1 MKKKQIGAVPLGGWI
16 LRFVQGL
23 IIGVG
28 GILPGVSGGVL
39 CIVFGLYQPVMEVFA
54 APIRNLK
61 KHFALLAP
69 VALGAAVGCFGLAH
83 LVGAA
88 MQAYPAYATAAFV
101 GLILGTLPALLRT
114 AREKPASRGS
124 APAFFTSFVLFFALF
139 LFLGRGE
146 GLAIQPNF
154 FWYLLTGVIW
164 GVSIVLPGLSLSSIL
179 IFLGLFAPLVEGAKN
194 LDFAV
199 LLPVG
204 IGGIG
209 AIMLLARL
217 MNRLFARYPAVMSYI
232 ILGVVAATTIPLI
245 PTGFASVADF
255 FVRLLLLIVG
265 FAVALAFDRL
275 GTKLGCE

>member
-39 CIVFGLYQPVMEVFA
+39 CVVFGLYRPVMEVCA
-54 APIRNLK
+54 APFKNLK
-61 KHFALLAP
+61 KYLGLLLP

-88 MQAYPAYATAAFV
+88 MQAYPDYATAAFV

-139 LFLGRGE
+139 LLLGRGD

-255 FVRLLLLIVG
+255 FVRLFLLIVG

>member
-1 MKKKQIGAVPLGGWI
+1 MKRIQIGGASLGNLL

-124 APAFFTSFVLFFALF
+124 APAFFTSFVLFFTLF
-139 LFLGRGE
+139 LFLGRE
-146 GLAIQPNF
+146 DGLSIVPNF

-179 IFLGLFAPLVEGAKN
+179 IFLGLFAPLVNGAKS

-204 IGGIG
+204 IGGIA
-209 AIMLLARL
+209 AIALLARL
-217 MNRLFARYPAVMSYI
+217 VNRLFARYPAVMSYI

-245 PTGFASVADF
+245 PTQFASVADF
-255 FVRLLLLIVG
+255 FVQVCLMVVG

-275 GTKLGCE
+275 GKKPGCE

>member
-1 MKKKQIGAVPLGGWI
+1 MKKKQIGAEPLGGWI

-39 CIVFGLYQPVMEVFA
+39 CVVFGLYRSVMEVCA
-54 APIRNLK
+54 APFKNLK
-61 KHFALLAP
+61 KYLGLLLP

-88 MQAYPAYATAAFV
+88 MQAYPDYATAAFV

-139 LFLGRGE
+139 LLLGRGE

-204 IGGIG
+204 IGGIA
-209 AIMLLARL
+209 AIALLARL

>member
-1 MKKKQIGAVPLGGWI
+1 MKKKQIGAEPLGGWI

-39 CIVFGLYQPVMEVFA
+39 CVVFGLYRSVMEVCA
-54 APIRNLK
+54 APFKNLK
-61 KHFALLAP
+61 KYLGLLLP

-88 MQAYPAYATAAFV
+88 MQAYPDYATAAFV

-139 LFLGRGE
+139 LLLGRGE

-199 LLPVG
+199 LLPV
-204 IGGIG
+204 GIG

>member
-1 MKKKQIGAVPLGGWI
+1 MKRIQIGGASLGNLL

-124 APAFFTSFVLFFALF
+124 APAFFTSFALFFTLF
-139 LFLGRGE
+139 LFLGRE
-146 GLAIQPNF
+146 DGLAITPNF

-179 IFLGLFAPLVEGAKN
+179 IFLGLFAPLVNGAKS

-204 IGGIG
+204 IGGIA
-209 AIMLLARL
+209 AIALLARL
-217 MNRLFARYPAVMSYI
+217 
-232 ILGVVAATTIPLI
+232 VVAATTIPLI
-245 PTGFASVADF
+245 PTQFASVADF
-255 FVRLLLLIVG
+255 FVQVCLMVVG

-275 GTKLGCE
+275 GKKLGCE

>member
-1 MKKKQIGAVPLGGWI
+1 MKRIQIGGASLGNLL

-69 VALGAAVGCFGLAH
+69 VALGAAVGCFGLA
-83 LVGAA
+83 
-88 MQAYPAYATAAFV
+88 QAYPAYATAAFV

-124 APAFFTSFVLFFALF
+124 APAFFTSFVLFFTLF
-139 LFLGRGE
+139 LFLGRE
-146 GLAIQPNF
+146 DGLSIVPNF

-179 IFLGLFAPLVEGAKN
+179 IFLGLFAPLVNGAKS

-204 IGGIG
+204 IGGIA
-209 AIMLLARL
+209 AIALLARL
-217 MNRLFARYPAVMSYI
+217 VNRLFARYPAVMSYI

-245 PTGFASVADF
+245 PTQFASVADF
-255 FVRLLLLIVG
+255 FVQVCLMVVG

-275 GTKLGCE
+275 GKRLGCE

>member
-1 MKKKQIGAVPLGGWI
+1 M
-16 LRFVQGL
+16 
-23 IIGVG
+23 
-28 GILPGVSGGVL
+28 
-39 CIVFGLYQPVMEVFA
+39 
-54 APIRNLK
+54 
-61 KHFALLAP
+61 
-69 VALGAAVGCFGLAH
+69 
-83 LVGAA
+83 
-88 MQAYPAYATAAFV
+88 
-101 GLILGTLPALLRT
+101 
-114 AREKPASRGS
+114 
-124 APAFFTSFVLFFALF
+124 
-139 LFLGRGE
+139 FLGRGE

-154 FWYLLTGVIW
+154 FWYLLAGVIW

>member
-39 CIVFGLYQPVMEVFA
+39 CVVFGLYRSVMEVCA
-54 APIRNLK
+54 APFKNLK
-61 KHFALLAP
+61 KYLGLLLP

-88 MQAYPAYATAAFV
+88 MQAYPDYATAAFV

-139 LFLGRGE
+139 LLLGRGE

>member
-1 MKKKQIGAVPLGGWI
+1 M
-16 LRFVQGL
+16 
-23 IIGVG
+23 
-28 GILPGVSGGVL
+28 
-39 CIVFGLYQPVMEVFA
+39 
-54 APIRNLK
+54 
-61 KHFALLAP
+61 
-69 VALGAAVGCFGLAH
+69 
-83 LVGAA
+83 
-88 MQAYPAYATAAFV
+88 
-101 GLILGTLPALLRT
+101 
-114 AREKPASRGS
+114 
-124 APAFFTSFVLFFALF
+124 
-139 LFLGRGE
+139 
-146 GLAIQPNF
+146 
-154 FWYLLTGVIW
+154 
-164 GVSIVLPGLSLSSIL
+164 
-179 IFLGLFAPLVEGAKN
+179 EGAKN